1 MGSIEHY
8 NDRSEVIGIPD
19 EDVELDMI
27 RRRKLAQLQSQHA
40 QEEDLAR
47 QQENREEQKML
58 VLRRILTKEA
68 MERLGTLSLAY
79 PEVAENIKNQ
89 LLMLYQSGRI
99 QREID
104 DDTLKKLLQ
113 QVQPKS
119 RDIKITRK

>member
-1 MGSIEHY
+1 MGSIEHN

-19 EDVELDMI
+19 EDVELEMI
-27 RRRKLAQLQSQHA
+27 RRRKLAQLQSQQA

-47 QQENREEQKML
+47 QQEYHEEQKML

-89 LLMLYQSGRI
+89 LIMLYQSGRI

-113 QVQPKS
+113 QVQPRPK
-119 RDIKITRK
+119 DIKITRM